1 MSDTAAGKG
10 VVEQGGPGAAQGT
23 HAEHYDPTA
32 AKIGMWLFLFTEVL
46 LFGTLFI
53 VYAVYLF
60 QFKWQFHAGSGE
72 LNKPIGA
79 VNTLILLTSSL
90 TMALS
95 IAALQRSKKAL
106 SIRMMVLTLACALA
120 FLMIKSF
127 EWGAKFEHHIY
138 PGSEHLLELT
148 KGEIIFF
155 GLYFTMTG
163 LHALH
168 VIIGGVVIMMA
179 MRRVRRGTVHADR
192 LVFLENT
199 GLYWHLVDLVWIY
212 LFPLFY
218 LIG

>member
-1 MSDTAAGKG
+1 MSSSGAGNGTK
-10 VVEQGGPGAAQGT
+10 ERGGPEAAHNGHT
-23 HAEHYDPTA
+23 EHYDPMA
-32 AKIGMWLFLFTEVL
+32 AKIGMWLFLFTEIL
-46 LFGTLFI
+46 LFGTLFL
-53 VYAVYLF
+53 VYAVYSY
-60 QFKWQFHAGSGE
+60 QFKWQFQTASAE
-72 LNKPIGA
+72 LNIPIGA

-95 IAALQRSKKAL
+95 IAALQRSKKEL

-120 FLMIKSF
+120 FLVIKSF

-168 VIIGGVVIMMA
+168 VIIGGVVILMA
-179 MRRVRRGTVHADR
+179 MRRVRKGTVHAGR